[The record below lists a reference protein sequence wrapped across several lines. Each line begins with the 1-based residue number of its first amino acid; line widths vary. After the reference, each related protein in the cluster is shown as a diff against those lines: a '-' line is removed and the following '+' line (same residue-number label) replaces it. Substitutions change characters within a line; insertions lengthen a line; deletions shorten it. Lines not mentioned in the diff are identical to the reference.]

1 MSSTHLIL
9 KSFNFDSSRPS
20 KYAGSP
26 SLNLFM
32 SLKRTDWILST
43 QNPTSDWFDS
53 NFIPMK
59 LRKVRIWK
67 FEWNYTGDFDPIYH
81 QNSFKKLRW
90 WIQIVLSALNLLRN
104 CNSKYMHILLLAP
117 SATPESSLTI
127 RQYSKNQIFAIT

>member
-32 SLKRTDWILST
+32 SLKRTDSILST
-43 QNPTSDWFDS
+43 QNPISDWFDS

-59 LRKVRIWK
+59 LRKVSS
-67 FEWNYTGDFDPIYH
+67 DDDPIYH

-90 WIQIVLSALNLLRN
+90 WIQIVLSTLN
-104 CNSKYMHILLLAP
+104 NSI
-117 SATPESSLTI
+117 
-127 RQYSKNQIFAIT
+127 